1 MKYPNVQ
8 LKDLLKRAN
17 RRKKVLPYKRY
28 RMIGAKWYAKGLYI
42 KSVKDGSNIKAKY
55 LYLLR
60 SGDFVYN
67 RLFAWKGSFA
77 IVPKELDGCYVSNE
91 YPMFRIDESKIL
103 PSYLMYCFSRRETW
117 DMAFSLSS
125 GVSSISRN
133 RLKVREFLSLE
144 IPLPNLE
151 KQRRIAAR
159 IEAVSKRVDEAEK
172 MRYEIM
178 KEMEALT
185 SAIRSKIFNRSNPI
199 GPIIPIGESELLL
212 NNETINPKVE
222 RPNDDFLY
230 LEISGIE
237 AGTGRFKEIKKY
249 KGREAPSR
257 ARRLIKIGD
266 VLVSTVRPY
275 LKSFAIVPQ
284 TLDNQV
290 CSTGFAVF
298 TCPPSVEP
306 LFLLHQFFADFFV
319 EQCIEKMKGAHYPAI
334 GVTKL
339 RECELMIPP
348 IEKQYSIINYLSTVQ
363 KRIEEL
369 MQLQNQITSEIKGL
383 VPSILDKALKG
394 ES

>member
-1 MKYPNVQ
+1 MKYSNIP
-8 LKDLLKRAN
+8 LRDLLKQVN
-17 RRKKVLPYKRY
+17 RREEVLPYKRY
-28 RMIGAKWYAKGLYI
+28 KMIGAKWYAKGLYI
-42 KSVKDGSNIKAKY
+42 KSAKDGSDIKAKH

-91 YPMFRIDESKIL
+91 YPTFRIDERKIL
-103 PSYLMYCFSRRETW
+103 PSYLMYYFSRLEAW
-117 DMAFSLSS
+117 DRAFSLSK

-133 RLKVREFLSLE
+133 RLKVRRFLSIE

-159 IEAVSKRVDEAEK
+159 IEAVSERAEEAEK

-178 KEMEALT
+178 KEMEMLT
-185 SAIRSKIFNRSNPI
+185 SAIRSKVFNRSNPI
-199 GPIIPIGESELLL
+199 GPVIPIGDSELLL
-212 NNETINPKVE
+212 NNETINPRVKC
-222 RPNDDFLY
+222 PNDDFLY
-230 LEISGIE
+230 LDISAIE
-237 AGTGRFKEIKKY
+237 AGTGRIKEIKKY
-249 KGREAPSR
+249 KGYEAPSR
-257 ARRLIKIGD
+257 ARRLIKTGD

-284 TLDNQV
+284 TLNNQV

-306 LFLLHQFFADFFV
+306 LFLLHQFFSDFFI

-339 RECELMIPP
+339 RECELMIPS
-348 IEKQYSIINYLSTVQ
+348 IENQYRVISYLSPIQ
-363 KRIEEL
+363 KRVEEL
-369 MQLQNQITSEIKGL
+369 MRLQNQITSETKDL
-383 VPSILDKALKG
+383 VPSILDKAFKG
-394 ES
+394 EW